1 MHFRIASPTQGQFIE
16 MEEKKIPFIEWFEW
30 FSILLALVF
39 LTITEVFQPYIVI
52 GLLLLL
58 LSTGSR
64 IYRTKRIFQP
74 TGLELPLLFFVVS
87 ACFAAWIAFD
97 QRSAFLQLSRILAAV
112 VLFYAIIES
121 HPFIR
126 YLLLI
131 ILVTLAVFLA
141 LYWPLQHSFSNAPV
155 KFNPINQLGLWIN
168 NNFNQIRL
176 TEITGERIHANV
188 AAGTLALVLPFSIA
202 LINEAWNTGKKLFLS
217 FAILSASIILI
228 GLILTSSRG
237 AWMGTASACLIFTL
251 AGIQRQWFFISRDK
265 LFFWGIFTFGI
276 ILFFGYF
283 LVFGDIDFILGQI
296 PDPTGSLMNRSAL
309 WREGIGL
316 IRDYPFT
323 GSGLRSFWLIHSTYA
338 LLIPVHLFDHV
349 HNSFLEVWIEQGIIG
364 AISVLSIVLII
375 CVWGWKALDRN
386 DLPNY
391 AYAGFFSLIVLGV
404 QGIVDVVF
412 YIERTLPL
420 IGISIGYAWFFNN
433 EKYNVKDLPVRKH
446 QIRWMGLF
454 SIFGVFVI
462 ALVFFNPLTS
472 LYLSNL
478 GSINQSQIELSNYN
492 PDNYNDMTLD
502 KIRRT
507 KNLSPAQGSF
517 NLSLVRWSRNPTA
530 LNRLAQIDMSLKA
543 YDAAQTKMDMAWE
556 RGNWNN
562 VTRLLYSDALVA
574 NGEIEEAAQ
583 LLQEIPAAQDR
594 LLYQSWYRY
603 IEDFDYMRASYAL
616 QTVLLINPENTEAQ
630 IRLEKVQELQ
640 N

>member
-1 MHFRIASPTQGQFIE
+1 M
-16 MEEKKIPFIEWFEW
+16 
-30 FSILLALVF
+30 
-39 LTITEVFQPYIVI
+39 
-52 GLLLLL
+52 
-58 LSTGSR
+58 
-64 IYRTKRIFQP
+64 
-74 TGLELPLLFFVVS
+74 
-87 ACFAAWIAFD
+87 
-97 QRSAFLQLSRILAAV
+97 
-112 VLFYAIIES
+112 
-121 HPFIR
+121 
-126 YLLLI
+126 
-131 ILVTLAVFLA
+131 
-141 LYWPLQHSFSNAPV
+141 
-155 KFNPINQLGLWIN
+155 
-168 NNFNQIRL
+168 
-176 TEITGERIHANV
+176 
-188 AAGTLALVLPFSIA
+188 
-202 LINEAWNTGKKLFLS
+202 
-217 FAILSASIILI
+217 
-228 GLILTSSRG
+228 
-237 AWMGTASACLIFTL
+237 
-251 AGIQRQWFFISRDK
+251 
-265 LFFWGIFTFGI
+265 
-276 ILFFGYF
+276 
-283 LVFGDIDFILGQI
+283 
-296 PDPTGSLMNRSAL
+296 
-309 WREGIGL
+309 
-316 IRDYPFT
+316 
-323 GSGLRSFWLIHSTYA
+323 
-338 LLIPVHLFDHV
+338 HLFDHV

-364 AISVLSIVLII
+364 AISVLSIALII

-391 AYAGFFSLIVLGV
+391 AYAGFFSLIVLTV

-454 SIFGVFVI
+454 SIFGVIVI

-492 PDNYNDMTLD
+492 PDNYKDMTLD

-507 KNLSPAQGSF
+507 KNLSPALGSF
-517 NLSLVRWSRNPTA
+517 NSSLVRWTRNPTA

-543 YDAAQTKMDMAWE
+543 YDAAQSKMDMAWE

-640 N
+640 NKQ